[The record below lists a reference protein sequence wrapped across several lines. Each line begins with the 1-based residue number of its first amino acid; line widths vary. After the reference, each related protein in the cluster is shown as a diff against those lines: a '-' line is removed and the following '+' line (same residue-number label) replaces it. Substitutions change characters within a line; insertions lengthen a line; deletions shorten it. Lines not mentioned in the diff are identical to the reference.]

1 MAFPTF
7 LELVN
12 DVLVRLREP
21 EVSTVNENVLSKIV
35 GKMVN
40 DAKRQVEDSYNW
52 NALTATL
59 TAVTIPAVFNYALVG
74 TGSRFKIIDVWDSTS
89 ASTLS
94 PVSTRQMNENFLL
107 GNTTATIG
115 APSEYNFNGV
125 SSLGDA
131 QVDIW
136 PVPDKAYTLFF
147 NLYVP
152 QEALAADTDQMLI
165 PKEPVVLLAKALA
178 LVERGEDGGL
188 SSSEAYNVIYKSSLS
203 DAIAI
208 ESSRYPDEDSWE
220 WV

>member
-1 MAFPTF
+1 MAFPSF

-21 EVSTVNENVLSKIV
+21 EVSTVNENVLSKII

-40 DAKRQVEDSYNW
+40 DSKRQVEDAYNW

-74 TGSRFKIIDVWDSTS
+74 TGNRFKVIDVWDSTS

-94 PVSTRQMNENFLL
+94 SVSTRQMNENFLL
-107 GNTTATIG
+107 GNITATIG

-152 QEALAADTDQMLI
+152 QEALVADSDQMLV
-165 PKEPVVLLAKALA
+165 PKEPVILLAKAMA

-188 SSSEAYNVIYKSSLS
+188 SNSEAYGIYKSSLS

>member
-1 MAFPTF
+1 MAFPSF

-21 EVSTVNENVLSKIV
+21 EVVTVNENTLSKII

-40 DAKRQVEDSYNW
+40 DAKRQVEDAYNW

-59 TAVTIPAVFNYALVG
+59 TAITIPAVFNYALVG
-74 TGSRFKIIDVWDSTS
+74 TGNRFKIIDVWNSTS
-89 ASTLS
+89 ATQLS
-94 PVSTRQMNENFLL
+94 PVSTKQMNQNFLL
-107 GNTTATIG
+107 GNTNATIG

-131 QVDIW
+131 QVDLW
-136 PVPDKAYTLFF
+136 PIPDKAYTVFF

-152 QEALAADTDQMLI
+152 QEALAADSDQMLV
-165 PKEPVVLLAKALA
+165 PKEPVLLLAKAMA
-178 LVERGEDGGL
+178 LVERGEDGSL
-188 SSSEAYNVIYKSSLS
+188 LSSEAYQIFYKSSLS
-203 DAIAI
+203 DHIAI

>member
-1 MAFPTF
+1 MAFPSF
-7 LELVN
+7 LDLVN
-12 DVLVRLREP
+12 DVLVRIREP
-21 EVSTVNENVLSKIV
+21 EVSTVNENVLSKLI

-40 DAKRQVEDSYNW
+40 DAKRQVEDAYNW

-59 TAVTIPAVFNYALVG
+59 TAVTIPSVFNYALVG
-74 TGSRFKIIDVWDSTS
+74 TGNRFKTIDVWDSTS
-89 ASTLS
+89 ATTLS
-94 PVSTRQMNENFLL
+94 PVSTRQMNQNFLL

-125 SSLGDA
+125 SSVGDT

-152 QEALAADTDQMLI
+152 QEALAADSDQMLI
-165 PKEPVVLLAKALA
+165 PKEPVVLLAKAMA

-188 SSSEAYNVIYKSSLS
+188 SNSEAYGIYKSSLS

>member
-1 MAFPTF
+1 MAFPSF

-21 EVSTVNENVLSKIV
+21 EVSTVNENTLSKII

-40 DAKRQVEDSYNW
+40 DAKRQVEDAYNW

-74 TGSRFKIIDVWDSTS
+74 TGNRFKIIDVWDSTS

-94 PVSTRQMNENFLL
+94 SVSTRQMNENFLL
-107 GNTTATIG
+107 GNITATIG

-152 QEALAADTDQMLI
+152 QEALVADSDQMLV
-165 PKEPVVLLAKALA
+165 PKEPVILLAKAMA

-188 SSSEAYNVIYKSSLS
+188 SNSEAYGIYKSSLS

>member
-21 EVSTVNENVLSKIV
+21 EVSTVNENTLSKIV

-40 DAKRQVEDSYNW
+40 DAKRQVEDAYNW

-74 TGSRFKIIDVWDSTS
+74 IGNRFKVIDVWDSTS

-94 PVSTRQMNENFLL
+94 PVSTRQMNQNFLL

-136 PVPDKAYTLFF
+136 PVPDRAYTIFF
-147 NLYVP
+147 NLYIP
-152 QEALAADTDQMLI
+152 QEALAADADQMLV
-165 PKEPVVLLAKALA
+165 PKEPVILLAKAMA

-188 SSSEAYNVIYKSSLS
+188 SNSEAYGIYKSSLS

>member
-1 MAFPTF
+1 MAFPSF

-40 DAKRQVEDSYNW
+40 DSKRQVEDAYNW

-59 TAVTIPAVFNYALVG
+59 TAVTIPSVFNYALVG
-74 TGSRFKIIDVWDSTS
+74 IGNRFKTIDVWDSTS
-89 ASTLS
+89 ATQLS
-94 PVSTRQMNENFLL
+94 PVSTRQMNQNFLL
-107 GNTTATIG
+107 GNTNATIG

-125 SSLGDA
+125 SSLGDT

-136 PVPDKAYTLFF
+136 PVPDRAYTIFF
-147 NLYVP
+147 NLYIP
-152 QEALAADTDQMLI
+152 QEALVADSDQMLI
-165 PKEPVVLLAKALA
+165 PKEPVILLAKAMA

-188 SSSEAYNVIYKSSLS
+188 SNSEAFMLFRNSLS

>member
-1 MAFPTF
+1 MAFPSF

-21 EVSTVNENVLSKIV
+21 EVSTVNENVLSKII

-40 DAKRQVEDSYNW
+40 DSKRQVEDAYNW

-74 TGSRFKIIDVWDSTS
+74 IGNRFKTIDVWDSTS
-89 ASTLS
+89 ASQLS
-94 PVSTRQMNENFLL
+94 PVSTRQMNQNFLL
-107 GNTTATIG
+107 GNTNATIG

-125 SSLGDA
+125 SSLGDT

-136 PVPDKAYTLFF
+136 PVPDRAYTIFF
-147 NLYVP
+147 NLYIP
-152 QEALAADTDQMLI
+152 QEALVADSDKMLI
-165 PKEPVVLLAKALA
+165 PKEPVILLAKAMA

-188 SSSEAYNVIYKSSLS
+188 SNSEAFMLFRNSLS